1 MTGDLSRF
9 SINQM
14 TVKQLSLPEL
24 VDACREL
31 GIGNVGL

>member
-1 MTGDLSRF
+1 MTTGDLSRF

-24 VDACREL
+24 VAAC
-31 GIGNVGL
+31 GDWA